1 MTHLLRK
8 PFLKTAACLGLLASL
23 SSAYGWD
30 EAEPADAA
38 DSLPGVLPVVNQT
51 DGQTIFNI
59 PTLTLLW
66 ESQSVIN
73 PARDKVA
80 HLAMD
85 EEVVFVQSSAGVVTA
100 INAESG
106 RRFWSAQ
113 IGRNDEVAMTGTSDS
128 QMVVIV
134 TGPVIHAFDKFSG
147 QKFFAYRLPNPPS
160 GPPLIARREV
170 TIGPRVDVT
179 RNIFVPLVDRSVV
192 AYDVEAL
199 HYQGTHG
206 TLKPGVSRA
215 LDWRFASG
223 ELVRFAPV
231 AGEERLAFATD
242 AGNINVV
249 DMSGSEKGKSRFQ
262 FLMNSTTTAPLAL
275 VTRDDKEFLLA
286 ACDNNR
292 LFCIDM
298 KTDGSMQW
306 TIPMARPVTQPI
318 TVVGN
323 DVFVVS
329 EGNELLKFDLI
340 SGVPVAV
347 SDAVNAVVNQSEGG
361 DGELPAY
368 GASVELL
375 STGLLGFEPIQL
387 LNRSTGQT
395 VTSLILDLT
404 SAVEDISFGADD
416 QNQPLLRVSDRSR
429 KATGYRGAK
438 VSDDRK
444 KLTLEFSDFNP
455 GEDFEFLA
463 EYAHIEIPSWK
474 LSHKELIGTEINA
487 LVSPIRS
494 GAVASSASNRRIE
507 PLPPRTIKGQV
518 RAVSRPWSVA
528 GVKSLVAVSENAVYY
543 SDAYDRVVS
552 VSREHAGNSAMTPTQ
567 EYTLRINNRLTDR
580 VYLSTASGRVACF
593 TESRIELGA
602 LPVPSPGGLGWL
614 IYPQSQLTP
623 DFARY
628 HQHPG
633 GRPIMPDVPK
643 QDPAPSAAS
652 EGGEEMP

>member
-8 PFLKTAACLGLLASL
+8 PLLKTAACLGLLASL
-23 SSAYGWD
+23 TSAFGWD
-30 EAEPADAA
+30 ESEPVDG
-38 DSLPGVLPVVNQT
+38 SENLPGVLPVVNQT
-51 DGQTIFNI
+51 DGQTIYNI

-113 IGRNDEVAMTGTSDS
+113 VGRNDEVAMTGTSDS

-147 QKFFAYRLPNPPS
+147 QKHFAFRLPDPPS
-160 GPPLIARREV
+160 GPPLIAQREV
-170 TIGPRVDVT
+170 TTGPRVDVT

-192 AYDVEAL
+192 AYDVDGL
-199 HYQGTHG
+199 LYQGTHG
-206 TLKPGVSRA
+206 ALKPGVSRA

-242 AGNINVV
+242 AGNIHVV
-249 DMSGSEKGKSRFQ
+249 DMSGSEKGRSRFQ

-286 ACDNNR
+286 TCDNNR

-323 DVFVVS
+323 EVFVVS

-340 SGVPVAV
+340 RGVPVSV
-347 SDAVNAVVNQSEGG
+347 SDSVNAVVNQSESSE
-361 DGELPAY
+361 GELPAY
-368 GASVELL
+368 GASIELQGG
-375 STGLLGFEPIQL
+375 GLLGFEPIHL
-387 LNRSTGQT
+387 FNRSTGQT
-395 VTSLILDLT
+395 VTSVILDLS
-404 SAVEDISFGADD
+404 SAVDEISFGADE
-416 QNQPLLRVSDRSR
+416 QSEPLLQISDRSR
-429 KATGYRGAK
+429 KVTGFRAAK
-438 VSDDRK
+438 LSIDRK

-455 GEDFEFLA
+455 EEDFEFLA
-463 EYAHIEIPSWK
+463 EFVHTEIPSWK
-474 LSHKELIGTEINA
+474 LSHKELIGAEVNA
-487 LVSPIRS
+487 FVSPIRS
-494 GAVASSASNRRIE
+494 GAVASLASNRRIE
-507 PLPPRTIKGQV
+507 PLAPRNVKGRV
-518 RAVSRPWSVA
+518 KEISRPWSVA

-543 SDAYDRVVS
+543 LDTYDRVVS
-552 VSREHAGNSAMTPTQ
+552 VSRDHAGNSAMTPTQ

-602 LPVPSPGGLGWL
+602 LPVPGPGGLGWL
-614 IYPQSQLTP
+614 IYPQSQLAP

-633 GRPIMPDVPK
+633 GRPIMPDVSK
-643 QDPAPSAAS
+643 HDPAPGAAS
-652 EGGEEMP
+652 EAEEEMP

>member
-8 PFLKTAACLGLLASL
+8 SFLRTAACLGLLTSL

-30 EAEPADAA
+30 EAVPAEGAEN
-38 DSLPGVLPVVNQT
+38 LPGVLPAVNET
-51 DGQTIFNI
+51 DGQTIYNI
-59 PTLTLLW
+59 PALTLLW

-80 HLAMD
+80 HMAMD
-85 EEVVFVQSSAGVVTA
+85 EEVIFVQSSAGVVTA

-113 IGRNDEVAMTGTSDS
+113 VGRNDEVAMTGTSDS
-128 QMVVIV
+128 QMVIIV

-147 QKFFAYRLPNPPS
+147 QKLFAYRLPNPPS
-160 GPPLIARREV
+160 APPLIARREV
-170 TIGPRVDVT
+170 TTGPRVDIT
-179 RNIFVPLVDRSVV
+179 RSVFVPLVDRSVV
-192 AYDVEAL
+192 AYDVEVL
-199 HYQGTHG
+199 HYQGING
-206 TLKPGVSRA
+206 ALKPGVSRA

-242 AGNINVV
+242 AGNIHVV
-249 DMSGSEKGKSRFQ
+249 DMLGAEKGKSRFQ

-275 VTRDDKEFLLA
+275 VSRDDKEFLLA

-298 KTDGSMQW
+298 KTDGSMHW

-329 EGNELLKFDLI
+329 EGNELLKFDLT

-347 SDAVNAVVNQSEGG
+347 SDSVQAVVNQSESIA
-361 DGELPAY
+361 GELPAY
-368 GASVELL
+368 GASIELRSSGLL
-375 STGLLGFEPIQL
+375 SFSPIQL
-387 LNRSTGQT
+387 MNRSTGQT
-395 VTSLILDLT
+395 VTSLIVDLNSAVQDLT
-404 SAVEDISFGADD
+404 FGADE
-416 QNQPLLRVSDRSR
+416 QNQPALRISDVSR
-429 KATGYRGAK
+429 KATGFRAAK
-438 VSDDRK
+438 LSDDAK

-455 GEDFEFLA
+455 GEDFEFFTDLV
-463 EYAHIEIPSWK
+463 HLDIPSWK
-474 LSHKELIGTEINA
+474 ISHEDLIGAEVNA
-487 LVSPIRS
+487 LVSPMRAA
-494 GAVASSASNRRIE
+494 AVASSASNRRIE
-507 PLPPRTIKGQV
+507 PLPPRSVKGQIKT
-518 RAVSRPWSVA
+518 VSRPWSVA

-543 SDAYDRVVS
+543 SDAYDRVVA
-552 VSREHAGNSAMTPTQ
+552 VSREHAGSSSVTPTQ

-602 LPVPSPGGLGWL
+602 LPVPSGYGLAWL
-614 IYPQSQLTP
+614 LYPQSQLTP

-643 QDPAPSAAS
+643 QDPAPSTVS
-652 EGGEEMP
+652 EAGEEMP